1 MEAQFGICMPSCE
14 IEKEIEDNFVV
25 SSREKAFKDG
35 NSALVDI
42 VSSSLMR
49 SKIDRINDAINF

>member
-1 MEAQFGICMPSCE
+1 MPSCE
-14 IEKEIEDNFVV
+14 IEKEVEDYFIV
-25 SSREKAFKDG
+25 SCREKAFKDG

-49 SKIDRINDAINF
+49 SKIVRINDAINF